1 MRGCMEGK
9 FSELETNCEK
19 ENTIDFYRYRNECM
33 KGLK

>member
-1 MRGCMEGK
+1 MKGK

-19 ENTIDFYRYRNECM
+19 ENIIDVYTYRKECM